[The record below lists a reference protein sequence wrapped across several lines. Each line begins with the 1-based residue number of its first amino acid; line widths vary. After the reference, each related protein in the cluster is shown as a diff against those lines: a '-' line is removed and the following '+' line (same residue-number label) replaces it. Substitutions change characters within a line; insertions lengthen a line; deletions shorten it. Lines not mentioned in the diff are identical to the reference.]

1 MNKNPP
7 LTSQTRTFWTE
18 VYKRV
23 SEKRYSH
30 WAITGGERPQAPLVD
45 DFYKP
50 FCRVPCAPMNLAVW
64 GFTSEVK
71 RNEFLLRYT
80 ASEWSP

>member
-7 LTSQTRTFWTE
+7 LTSETKKFWSE
-18 VYKRV
+18 VFKRV
-23 SEKRYSH
+23 SAKTYSH
-30 WAITGGERPQAPLVD
+30 WAITSLAKPSAPLVD

-50 FCRVPCAPMNLAVW
+50 FTRVPCPALNLAVW

-80 ASEWSP
+80 ASEWEP